1 MSDTYNPP
9 AFPSERAG
17 LMYQGMTMRDYF
29 AAAALQGMAAGAYW
43 AENFNGSPSHM
54 APVAQMAYAAADAM
68 LAERAK

>member
-1 MSDTYNPP
+1 
-9 AFPSERAG
+9 
-17 LMYQGMTMRDYF
+17 MYQGMTMRDYF